1 MDKAANFKKSKTKKE
16 TEEEKKKKKI
26 KRKIELA
33 NYQISGKLRSAKW
46 IEWVY
51 NERWS
56 IFDVDRTKRE
66 KRERRKKIK
75 PEKIEEKQT
84 KQDRKLGGPT
94 ELVGIYM

>member
-56 IFDVDRTKRE
+56 IFDVDRTQTGK
-66 KRERRKKIK
+66 KGKKKKNKTGKNRRKTNKTRQ
-75 PEKIEEKQT
+75 EAGRT
-84 KQDRKLGGPT
+84 D
-94 ELVGIYM
+94 